1 MLQLAEENSGWRK
14 NWGQTMAWIFISSGM
29 FGKPKSEENFIFL
42 PQSDSHAC
50 NKEENKK

>member
-29 FGKPKSEENFIFL
+29 FGKPKSEVGFL
-42 PQSDSHAC
+42 MPVT
-50 NKEENKK
+50 KRKIKKIK